1 MLHFVWPCRRRNKD
15 SWVFVLVF
23 GYNCYVTMDPIHKKV
38 LANKTSEIMKRISNP
53 VILSAHLKTIFS
65 TGDLEEIEAK
75 TSQCGA
81 ITGTQTML
89 SLLEKRGP
97 KAFTLFVHALL
108 DPAISCADL
117 ADDLEQEERKLRGE
131 AGEFFILWEIT
142 AVLLPT
148 SSLTKMRDCEA
159 VA

>member
-1 MLHFVWPCRRRNKD
+1 
-15 SWVFVLVF
+15 
-23 GYNCYVTMDPIHKKV
+23 MDPIHKKV

-53 VILSAHLKTIFS
+53 VVLSAHLKTIFS

-81 ITGTQTML
+81 IAGTPTML

-108 DPAISCADL
+108 DPTISCADL

-148 SSLTKMRDCEA
+148 SSLTKM
-159 VA
+159 